1 MLALLPGALVLQDE
15 QVLVRCE
22 PLVEEVRCAAE
33 AVLPV
38 PVDAVLRL
46 VEDPGS
52 YAETYPT
59 IAATEQQPDGTY
71 RVDVRLPWP
80 MPSWPLTVTATSADA
95 GPWKG
100 VHLTDIGGGV
110 GVWHDAEIRVR
121 PDERG
126 SVVQWAWSGPA
137 IYPGWARP
145 RIHRTFGHNAVWAL
159 AQAVG
164 AEPEAPR
171 VE

>member
-1 MLALLPGALVLQDE
+1 
-15 QVLVRCE
+15 VLVRCE
-22 PLVEEVRCAAE
+22 PLDEHVQCAAE

-38 PVDAVLRL
+38 APGAVLEL
-46 VEDPGS
+46 VVDPGS
-52 YAETYPT
+52 YAETYPV
-59 IAATEQQPDGTY
+59 IAATERLQPDTY

-80 MPSWPLTVTATSADA
+80 MPDWPLTVAASNADE

-100 VHLTDIGGGV
+100 VKLTDVGGGV
-110 GVWHDAEIRVR
+110 GVWKDAQIRVR
-121 PDERG
+121 PDDRG

-159 AQAVG
+159 AMAVG
-164 AEPEAPR
+164 TEPEAP
-171 VE
+171 

>member
-1 MLALLPGALVLQDE
+1 M
-15 QVLVRCE
+15 LVRCE
-22 PLVEEVRCAAE
+22 PLDEAVRCAAE

-38 PVDAVLRL
+38 AADEVLKL

-59 IAATEQQPDGTY
+59 IAATAKQDDGTY
-71 RVDVRLPWP
+71 VVDVRLPWP
-80 MPSWPLTVTATSADA
+80 MPHWPLTVAADRADA

-100 VHLTDIGGGV
+100 VRLTDIGGGY
-110 GVWHDAEIRVR
+110 GVWRQAEIRVR
-121 PDERG
+121 PDPRG

-137 IYPGWARP
+137 YYPSWARS

-159 AQAVG
+159 AEAVG
-164 AEPEAPR
+164 AEPEAP
-171 VE
+171 